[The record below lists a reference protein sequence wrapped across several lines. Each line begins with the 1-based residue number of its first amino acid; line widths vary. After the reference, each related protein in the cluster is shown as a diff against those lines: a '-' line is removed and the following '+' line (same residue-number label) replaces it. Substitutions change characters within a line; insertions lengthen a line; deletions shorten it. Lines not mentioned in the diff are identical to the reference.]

1 MKDTPFKED
10 MDMKMVEIKLRSTT
24 AELEKL
30 LARKERAEAKLT
42 KTEEKCER
50 LGCKWTVAEHGAWMD
65 TVETANGWMTN
76 KKEIELNSAWLD
88 WFGAQRDVKD
98 IAERIERL
106 STRFEKQYQ
115 EAEAYREEV
124 RRIGDA
130 KNREELQ
137 KVEFEQEQKEWA
149 KDGINLEGRYYG
161 TTPKGK
167 RFVIDRN
174 HGWTQRSLHCYT
186 LYMDGQTW
194 FTSGEFWRCY
204 MEIKNH

>member
-1 MKDTPFKED
+1 
-10 MDMKMVEIKLRSTT
+10 MKMVEIKLRSTT

-30 LARKERAEAKLT
+30 LARKERAEAKLA
-42 KTEEKCER
+42 KAIAKVEK
-50 LGCKWTVAEHGAWMD
+50 LNCKWTQEEYRNFMD
-65 TVETANGWMTN
+65 GVQSENGWMTDKN
-76 KKEIELNSAWLD
+76 EIDKNSAWLT
-88 WFGAQRDVKD
+88 WHGAQRDVKD

-106 STRFEKQYQ
+106 STRFEKQHQ
-115 EAEAYREEV
+115 EAEVYREEV
-124 RRIGDA
+124 RRIGNA
-130 KNREELQ
+130 KQREELQ
-137 KVEFEQEQKEWA
+137 KVTFEEEQKEWA
-149 KDGINLEGRYYG
+149 KDGITLEGRYYG
-161 TTPKGK
+161 TTPNGK